1 MCYSEQVTESFA
13 RYIRELDV
21 SVKNLAN
28 VVLDQVKKWQNL
40 YKREYQRIGHSFTT
54 FGAAFGSEDQIGN

>member
-1 MCYSEQVTESFA
+1 
-13 RYIRELDV
+13 
-21 SVKNLAN
+21 VKNLTN